1 MKYPLLAVL
10 LAGALVVLAFVLGRS
25 GHAPG
30 ATATA
35 ANERIDPGYIALDAV
50 LQQTGS
56 DGKPVYALTAA
67 RIAQLPGSGD
77 VHASQLQMRYAQAAQ
92 AAPGWTLSAR
102 EGLLPGN
109 STRLHLQGDVLL
121 RGKPPGSM
129 VATRIDT
136 QQLDYD
142 THTQQVSTGQP
153 VRISWGR
160 QQLDAKGLAAD
171 LKQSQL
177 QLQTK
182 VHGRFKP

>member
-1 MKYPLLAVL
+1 MKYPLLAAL
-10 LAGALVVLAFVLGRS
+10 LAAALVVLAFVLGRS

-30 ATATA
+30 AASTSAG
-35 ANERIDPGYIALDAV
+35 ERLNPGYVALDAS

-67 RIAQLPGSGD
+67 RIAQLPGSD
-77 VHASQLQMRYAQAAQ
+77 DIHASQLQMHYAQAAQ

-109 STRLHLQGDVLL
+109 STQLHLQGDVLL
-121 RGKPPGSM
+121 RGKAPGSA
-129 VATRIDT
+129 VVTRVDT
-136 QQLDYD
+136 QQIDYD
-142 THTQQVSTGQP
+142 TRTQQVSTDQR

-160 QQLDAKGLAAD
+160 QQLDAQGLAAD

-177 QLQTK
+177 QLQAQ

>member
-1 MKYPLLAVL
+1 MKYPLLAAL

-30 ATATA
+30 ATVTPAGG
-35 ANERIDPGYIALDAV
+35 RIDPGYVALDAA

-56 DGKPVYALTAA
+56 DGKPVYALTAT

-77 VHASQLQMRYAQAAQ
+77 IHASQLQMHYEQPAQ

-121 RGKPPGSM
+121 RGKAPGST
-129 VATRIDT
+129 VVTRVDT

-142 THTQQVSTGQP
+142 TRMQQVSTGQP

-160 QQLDAKGLAAD
+160 QQLEALGLAAD

>member
-1 MKYPLLAVL
+1 MKYPLLAAL

-30 ATATA
+30 ATVTPAD
-35 ANERIDPGYIALDAV
+35 ERLNPGYVALDV
-50 LQQTGS
+50 SLQQTGS

-67 RIAQLPGSGD
+67 RIAQLPGSD
-77 VHASQLQMRYAQAAQ
+77 DIHASQLQMHYEQPAQ

-102 EGLLPGN
+102 EGLMPGD
-109 STRLHLQGDVLL
+109 SSRLHLQGDVLL
-121 RGKPPGSM
+121 RGKPLGSL
-129 VATRIDT
+129 VATRVDT

-142 THTQQVSTGQP
+142 TRTQQVSTQLP

-160 QQLDAKGLAAD
+160 QQLDALGLAAD